1 MKKYVPLDLPQNLDG
16 FWLLFPSDFRESMRE
31 CIKQQYAA
39 GNFRSTEDILCDES
53 NKIRFWSYYLQ
64 KAVDP
69 ITEPMKG
76 SHLKEKF
83 APFRTCSFDLTPS
96 GFAVNKKYRLSAS
109 GDLMRCKHLAESRDR
124 LYHRV
129 ADLIFGADCAIANL
143 ESSIAPGVPNG
154 LSAMESSGTLQI
166 VLSMPEYETLKQHKG
181 RKFDVLQLANNHVMD
196 NGEEGIMLNM
206 NTLTKDGIEHIGTYR
221 TEEASKQV
229 KTTEMGDLTIGWVC
243 HTLSVN
249 DKPLPPDK
257 PWIVDITPF
266 DLVENPDTPRIEAQI
281 KAARAAG
288 CDLVMLVLHWGAEWE
303 SYPNPKQLE
312 YAHKLAELGA
322 DAIIAQHPHVIQPI
336 EIYRPHSDPDK
347 QVPIL
352 YSLGNLTPFAAPPYT
367 VLSLVANLRIS
378 TGKLNGDKRT
388 MVTGLEITPVAC
400 LAEQDDDGSMNAAL
414 VPLAELENMKLE
426 RRTRAYVDSIAKYAD
441 LVLGPDWRKQDP
453 AETPDECFVAG
464 REAKRD
470 IAGTSPAVDGF
481 YP

>member
-1 MKKYVPLDLPQNLDG
+1 M
-16 FWLLFPSDFRESMRE
+16 PSTDAARE
-31 CIKQQYAA
+31 
-39 GNFRSTEDILCDES
+39 LCS
-53 NKIRFWSYYLQ
+53 RYP
-64 KAVDP
+64 AVQL
-69 ITEPMKG
+69 IHATRK
-76 SHLKEKF
+76 
-83 APFRTCSFDLTPS
+83 
-96 GFAVNKKYRLSAS
+96 RL
-109 GDLMRCKHLAESRDR
+109 
-124 LYHRV
+124 V
-129 ADLIFGADCAIANL
+129 
-143 ESSIAPGVPNG
+143 APGVPNG
-154 LSAMESSGTLQI
+154 LKAMKSSGTLQI
-166 VLSMPEYETLKQHKG
+166 VLSMREYETLKQHKG

-266 DLVENPDTPRIEAQI
+266 DLAENPDTLRIEAQI
-281 KAARAAG
+281 KAARAGG

-303 SYPNPKQLE
+303 FYPNPKQLG

-336 EIYRPHSDPDK
+336 EIYRPQSDPDK
-347 QVPIL
+347 QVPSL

-378 TGKLNGDKRT
+378 TGKLNGEKRSV
-388 MVTGLEITPVAC
+388 VTGLEITPVAC
-400 LAEQDDDGSMNAAL
+400 IAEQDDDGNTNAAL
-414 VPLAELENMKLE
+414 VPLADLEKMKLE
-426 RRTRAYVDSIAKYAD
+426 RGTRDYVNSIVKYAD

-453 AETPDECFVAG
+453 AEPHDAWFAAERAVKPDKATVWKLGCDLA
-464 REAKRD
+464 R
-470 IAGTSPAVDGF
+470 IAGASPSIDGF
-481 YP
+481 HP

>member
-1 MKKYVPLDLPQNLDG
+1 MKKYVPLDLPQNLND
-16 FWLLFPSDFRESMRE
+16 FWLLFPPDFRKSMQD
-31 CIKQQYAA
+31 CIRQQYAA
-39 GNFRSTEDILCDES
+39 GNFRSTEDILGDES

-83 APFRTCSFDLTPS
+83 TPFRTCSFDLMPS
-96 GFAVNKKYRLSAS
+96 GFSVDKEYRLSAS
-109 GDLMRCKHLAESRDR
+109 GDLMRNKHLAESRDR
-124 LYHRV
+124 LYDRV

-143 ESSIAPGVPNG
+143 ESWIAPGGPNG
-154 LSAMESSGTLQI
+154 PDAMENSGTLQI
-166 VLSMPEYETLKQHKG
+166 GLSMPEYKTLKQHKG
-181 RKFDVLQLANNHVMD
+181 RKFDVLQLANNHIMD

-206 NTLTKDGIEHIGTYR
+206 NTLEKDGINHIGTYK

-229 KTTEMGDLTIGWVC
+229 KTTKMGDLSIGWVC
-243 HTLSVN
+243 HTFSN
-249 DKPLPPDK
+249 KRLPPDK
-257 PWIVDITPF
+257 PWIVDITRF
-266 DLVENPDTPRIEAQI
+266 DLIEDPDTLRIEAQI

-288 CDLVMLVLHWGAEWE
+288 SDLIMLVLHWGAEWE
-303 SYPNPKQLE
+303 FYPNPKQLGI
-312 YAHKLAELGA
+312 AHKLAELGA

-378 TGKLNGDKRT
+378 TGKLNGEERT

-400 LAEQDDDGSMNAAL
+400 VAEQDDDGSIRAAL
-414 VPLAELENMKLE
+414 VPLADLEKMKLE
-426 RRTRAYVDSIAKYAD
+426 GGTRDYVNSIVKYAD
-441 LVLGPDWRKQDP
+441 LVLGPDWRKQAP
-453 AETPDECFVAG
+453 A
-464 REAKRD
+464 
-470 IAGTSPAVDGF
+470 
-481 YP
+481 